1 MSALFLWL
9 PCWQIVRERNSPYF
23 PPERSFIS
31 AAVDWLKNN
40 APRKSV
46 ILSRRN
52 NFVYMYTNG
61 LRGLELL
68 ITTDTRRQYNYIM
81 DNKVDYI
88 VIDWNKIYRDDARD
102 YLFPLVQDYRDSF
115 TMAYVYKVNR

>member
-1 MSALFLWL
+1 M
-9 PCWQIVRERNSPYF
+9 RE
-23 PPERSFIS
+23 ERSFIS
-31 AAVDWLKNN
+31 AVDWLKNN

-61 LRGLELL
+61 LRGLKLL
-68 ITTDTRRQYNYIM
+68 VTTDTRRQYNYIM

-88 VIDWNKIYRDDARD
+88 VIDRNKIYRDDASDYLLPLVRD
-102 YLFPLVQDYRDSF
+102 YPDSF
-115 TMAYVYKVNR
+115 EMAYLSHEKPETSVYKVIR